1 MRLIPIV
8 AVSTALLLLATPLAA
23 QDAQAHAEAGLAA
36 AADFPGFVD
45 LCDLDMHIRD
55 VNAPRD
61 RSKRGH
67 DHKGGDRKPR
77 AEARDPL
84 PPMQVFDN
92 LWFVGNR
99 SVSAWLY
106 GSADGYV
113 LIDSLNTAEE
123 AERDILGGMGKLGL
137 DPAAI
142 RMILVTHAH
151 GDHFGGA
158 TFLSE
163 KLGVPIAMSEADWQ
177 LAERTPPHP
186 RFGAAPERGQVVA
199 EGQRIPTGNGTLEVM
214 ITPGH
219 TPGTISPILL
229 LSDRDRTHKAVLWG
243 GAGFNFGPDA
253 GIFRDYA
260 EAAAMARNRAK
271 AEGVDV
277 VLSNHVRRDGSDR
290 LMAEL
295 AERGPDAPHPFVM
308 GPRGLALFTV
318 LEQCALA
325 QAARFDAAD

>member
-1 MRLIPIV
+1 MRFIPIA
-8 AVSTALLLLATPLAA
+8 AVSTALLLLATPLSA

-36 AADFPGFVD
+36 AADFPGFAD

-61 RSKRGH
+61 RSKRGQ
-67 DHKGGDRKPR
+67 DHKGSDRKPR
-77 AEARDPL
+77 GEDRDPL

-92 LWFVGNR
+92 LWFLGNR

-106 GSADGYV
+106 GSGDGYV

-123 AERDILGGMGKLGL
+123 AERDILGGMAKLGL
-137 DPAAI
+137 DPSAI
-142 RMILVTHAH
+142 RLILVTHAH

-163 KLGVPIAMSEADWQ
+163 KLGVPVAMSEPDWQ

-186 RFGAAPERGQVVA
+186 RFGAAPKRGQVVTG
-199 EGQRIPTGNGTLEVM
+199 GQQIPTGDGTLEVM

-219 TPGTISPILL
+219 TPGTISPILQ
-229 LSDRDRTHKAVLWG
+229 LSDAGRPHKAVLWG
-243 GAGFNFGPDA
+243 GAGFNFGPDVQT
-253 GIFRDYA
+253 FKDYA
-260 EAAAMARNRAK
+260 DAAAMARDRAEK
-271 AEGVDV
+271 DGVDV
-277 VLSNHVRRDGSDR
+277 FLSNHVRRDGSDS

-295 AERGPDAPHPFVM
+295 TDRSPDAPHPFVM
-308 GPRGLALFTV
+308 GPRGLQVFTV

-325 QAARFDAAD
+325 QAARFGAAD